1 MEEQLGKRIGTARK
15 DRGLTAQQLAEQLG
29 TNATYLRQ
37 IECGVKTT
45 SVGLLVGIC
54 NALQVSPDYLLQDL
68 LVENEVSEMRVLDR
82 LWHNTPPSKQKMIC
96 TMLQALPEEPSS
108 AQLA

>member
-29 TNATYLRQ
+29 TNAAYLRQ
-37 IECGVKTT
+37 IECGVKTP
-45 SVGLLVGIC
+45 SVGLLARIC

-68 LVENEVSEMRVLDR
+68 L
-82 LWHNTPPSKQKMIC
+82 
-96 TMLQALPEEPSS
+96 EEPSS